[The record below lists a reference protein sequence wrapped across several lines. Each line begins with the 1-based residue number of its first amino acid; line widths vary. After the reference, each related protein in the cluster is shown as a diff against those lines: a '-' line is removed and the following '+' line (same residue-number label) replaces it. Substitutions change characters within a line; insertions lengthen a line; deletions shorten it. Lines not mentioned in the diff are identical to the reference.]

1 MKKVLTFLVVFVS
14 MSLSSF
20 AQVNPHAIGLR
31 FGGNGDIN
39 GAEVSYQHALGESN
53 RLEFDFGIK
62 GHKYYNNMFLAVIY
76 HWNWNIT
83 DGLNW
88 YAGPGA
94 AVGLYNY
101 DNNQVISSGANLG
114 VGGQIGIEYDFNHH
128 GTPLLLS
135 LDARPMFDLI
145 GYYDI
150 GWGTSLSLRYTF

>member
-1 MKKVLTFLVVFVS
+1 
-14 MSLSSF
+14 
-20 AQVNPHAIGLR
+20 
-31 FGGNGDIN
+31 
-39 GAEVSYQHALGESN
+39 
-53 RLEFDFGIK
+53 
-62 GHKYYNNMFLAVIY
+62 MFLAVIY